1 MESINRNARVVLT
14 SHRLLRLCI
23 LLCTACNSMLSVRR
37 ISWRSLYMFGFAKR
51 PNSAEK
57 CDSSSSG
64 DNCMPQIGQE
74 LWPVADVGPMCM
86 GFLGPIP
93 VGAKKGNFY
102 TSIKSFLCP
111 VHHQQ
116 HNQFFV
122 NFQTTEYDFRPTDT
136 HKKIREP
143 IDAFLTATNGIV
155 LLWLCRLYLHDRPKR
170 DRNVQNGLNWNISSS
185 ANSFFCFNCIINF
198 YCNPFSNNSSRKI
211 EL

>member
-64 DNCMPQIGQE
+64 DNWMPQIGQE

-93 VGAKKGNFY
+93 VGAKKAIF
-102 TSIKSFLCP
+102 T
-111 VHHQQ
+111 HQL
-116 HNQFFV
+116 
-122 NFQTTEYDFRPTDT
+122 
-136 HKKIREP
+136 K
-143 IDAFLTATNGIV
+143 
-155 LLWLCRLYLHDRPKR
+155 
-170 DRNVQNGLNWNISSS
+170 
-185 ANSFFCFNCIINF
+185 FFCVLSTTSSIINF
-198 YCNPFSNNSSRKI
+198 SLIFRPLNMISVRRIRTKKSVNQLMHF
-211 EL
+211 